1 VQPLVAGPLLPGAQ
15 LSPPPGTTDSYSNG
29 LCHEHCSGA
38 SGKRQRFTMF
48 FKPSVID
55 CSFSV
60 SGTILGL
67 DKRCICEE
75 VSVSKVGVD
84 GLKVSKKSFLFL
96 FQIKVLQTHCKKPN
110 SFICIP
116 LDKTACRPFQ
126 KCSRLNHFNEV
137 LAILQCCRKQNISC

>member
-1 VQPLVAGPLLPGAQ
+1 VQPLVAGPLLPGTQ

-60 SGTILGL
+60 SGTSLGL

-84 GLKVSKKSFLFL
+84 GLKISKKSFLFL
-96 FQIKVLQTHCKKPN
+96 FQVKCLQTQQKNKLLYISLDETSCK
-110 SFICIP
+110 
-116 LDKTACRPFQ
+116 PFQ
-126 KCSRLNHFNEV
+126 KCSRLKHFNEM
-137 LAILQCCRKQNISC
+137 LAIFF